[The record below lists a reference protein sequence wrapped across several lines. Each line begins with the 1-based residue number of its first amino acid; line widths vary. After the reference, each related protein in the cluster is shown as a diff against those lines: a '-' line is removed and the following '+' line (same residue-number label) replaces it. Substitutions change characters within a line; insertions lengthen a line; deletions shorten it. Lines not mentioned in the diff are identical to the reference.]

1 MTNLAVLRTGYLAAP
16 EGGGDLCEQHFC
28 VIISRLSLGFSLTG
42 LSRKEL
48 CEGKHDAGVRKGVSN
63 LYV

>member
-42 LSRKEL
+42 LSRREL
-48 CEGKHDAGVRKGVSN
+48 CEESMM
-63 LYV
+63 LE